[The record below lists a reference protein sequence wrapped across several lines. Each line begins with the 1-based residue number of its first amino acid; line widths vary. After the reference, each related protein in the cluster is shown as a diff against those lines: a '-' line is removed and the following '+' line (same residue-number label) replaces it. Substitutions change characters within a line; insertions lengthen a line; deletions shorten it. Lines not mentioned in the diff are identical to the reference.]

1 MCSEQECG
9 HRALPASLL
18 DFADGGLNCSPGDE
32 KIKWRVLISSRWRR
46 IGEQLLRGACTP
58 CPEPFWGAR
67 SLDNQWSLR
76 YDAVLGGVGL
86 MLGSGSFPPP
96 GLLAGTCFL
105 LWLFSL
111 HGVTGAYPPPT
122 ASPLRREWVWLS
134 LAWKRHRFETISPP
148 AGFSMESSIE
158 DITIYSAQWVYT
170 AWCPPAF
177 QESIPPAWG
186 GRAQLSWG
194 DGASICP
201 AWGEAGVFGW
211 VAPIRPRKDMGFF
224 YLFLHWKTCLPVQRQ
239 SYVLSINNIRVLRWG
254 RGVALKHWW
263 CKGVAVHLQSLVWG
277 RSSGLTATYIPK
289 CAPRELCVS
298 WWCVTHHAVL
308 SVHPTSKEHK
318 HCSLLLII

>member
-1 MCSEQECG
+1 MKE
-9 HRALPASLL
+9 
-18 DFADGGLNCSPGDE
+18 N
-32 KIKWRVLISSRWRR
+32 
-46 IGEQLLRGACTP
+46 
-58 CPEPFWGAR
+58 WGAAAP
-67 SLDNQWSLR
+67 W
-76 YDAVLGGVGL
+76 GVHP
-86 MLGSGSFPPP
+86 MPWAILGSEEPGQSVKPVLWCCARRGGFDVGERLFPPP

-194 DGASICP
+194 DGALICP
-201 AWGEAGVFGW
+201 AWG
-211 VAPIRPRKDMGFF
+211 RQGF
-224 YLFLHWKTCLPVQRQ
+224 L
-239 SYVLSINNIRVLRWG
+239 G
-254 RGVALKHWW
+254 G
-263 CKGVAVHLQSLVWG
+263 
-277 RSSGLTATYIPK
+277 
-289 CAPRELCVS
+289 
-298 WWCVTHHAVL
+298 
-308 SVHPTSKEHK
+308 
-318 HCSLLLII
+318 